1 MLRSVFCRLPA
12 HTSYCPPNTP
22 LHRHLAMAASDWITM
37 PQHGT
42 IPPYSVFSKPIEK
55 SLSDQRHYRIIRLE
69 NGLTAMVVHDPKT
82 ENAAAS
88 LDVGV
93 GHLSDPVS
101 GSLLPTIPSY
111 SYRIFSRK
119 TCQVWHTFASTYYS
133 WYAQRS
139 LPWCISSKTSP
150 GHTTISQGK

>member
-1 MLRSVFCRLPA
+1 
-12 HTSYCPPNTP
+12 
-22 LHRHLAMAASDWITM
+22 M

-55 SLSDQRHYRIIRLE
+55 SLFDQPERHYRMIRLE

-88 LDVGV
+88 LDVAV

-101 GSLLPTIPSY
+101 ESLSPTY
-111 SYRIFSRK
+111 SYPLLINCNLCLN
-119 TCQVWHTFASTYYS
+119 THP
-133 WYAQRS
+133 
-139 LPWCISSKTSP
+139 L
-150 GHTTISQGK
+150 

>member
-1 MLRSVFCRLPA
+1 MTPVGVLYPPLLVFAFRFLPPA
-12 HTSYCPPNTP
+12 SHLVSPP

-55 SLSDQRHYRIIRLE
+55 SLSDQRHYRMIRLE

-88 LDVGV
+88 IDVAV

-101 GSLLPTIPSY
+101 EFLSPIILSY
-111 SYRIFSRK
+111 S
-119 TCQVWHTFASTYYS
+119 
-133 WYAQRS
+133 
-139 LPWCISSKTSP
+139 
-150 GHTTISQGK
+150 